1 MTLSFFSWLFMS
13 LLATIFFEINV
24 DLVSAHCQ
32 SDQQGLLLQFK
43 NRLNFNSSLSLKL
56 VKWNQSLDCCMWEG
70 VTCDVKGR
78 VTDLDLS
85 NERIFYGIDNS
96 SSLFNLQH
104 LQSLNLAY
112 NGFNSTFP
120 SGFDKL
126 AKLSNLNLSH
136 AGFIGQ
142 IPLEISR
149 MTSLVTLDL
158 SVDDHGLEL
167 ENPNLVILVQNLK
180 ELKHLFLDGINLST
194 QGKEWCQVLSSLSNL
209 QVLSMSNC
217 YLSGP
222 IDSSLSKLQSLSVIR
237 LDGNNLSAQFPKEIF
252 QVRTIKALN
261 LSNNPFL
268 EGSLKEF
275 LPDSSLET
283 LLLSKTHFGGTLPE
297 SIGNL
302 GKLSWIE
309 LVGCQFNGS
318 IPEAMANL
326 TQLVFLD
333 FSWNNFFG
341 PIPSFSL
348 AKNLTQLNIANNHLT
363 GSILSTNWSSLSKLI
378 NIDLSNNSLNGTLP
392 TSLFG
397 NPSLR
402 SIALSQNQFSGR
414 LNDPLEV
421 SSSTLHVLDLGGNKL
436 EGPVPEFVFGVQSLY
451 VLILSS
457 NNFSGPLNISSCL
470 NLLDLSILDLSF
482 NNFNAIVSNP
492 DSDFPLI
499 GQLKLASCKLTSFP
513 NFLKQRFGLTHLD
526 LSNNQMDGE
535 IPNWVW
541 NLDLD
546 HLDLS
551 HNYLVNFQEPIHVA
565 SYLSFLDLHGNKL
578 QGQIP
583 KPFSAAM
590 YIDYSSN
597 NFSSIPI
604 DIGDSLMGAM
614 FFSLSNNNL
623 HGIIPE
629 SICNSTPFVLD
640 LSNNSLNGTM
650 PQCLTRMKNL
660 RVLDLSRNNLSGN
673 IPDTFS
679 SDCWIETLDL
689 NGNHLEGKIPRSLA
703 NCTSLKVLDLGNNQ
717 INDTFPCHLKNIS
730 SLKVLQLRGELPF
743 QWLRSWKAMMVGSV
757 EFKILT
763 GGNGFSFTNSLYVD
777 GHNYSVGVAISHQDS
792 VTITNK
798 GSEISLVKITSLFT
812 FIDLSCNKFEGQ
824 IPELL
829 GEFKAL
835 YALNLSHNG
844 FKGLIPTSLG
854 NLKNLESLDLSSN
867 NLSGGIPQQ
876 LGDLNFLAILNLSH
890 NHLEGRIPN
899 GGQIQTFSE
908 DFFKDNKGLCGV
920 PLKKN
925 CSSNVGPTTKDK
937 HSDDGTNIDWNFLSV
952 ELGFIF
958 GLGIVIL
965 PLMFYK
971 RWRLWY
977 CKRINGFLSRFFPQ
991 LIQRSRNRGRRAS
1004 RRRTKTQ
1011 LRNNQQ

>member
-85 NERIFYGIDNS
+85 NEGIFYGIDNS

-104 LQSLNLAY
+104 LHSLNLAY

-158 SVDDHGLEL
+158 SVDDRGLEL

-180 ELKHLFLDGINLST
+180 ELKYLFLDGINLST
-194 QGKEWCQVLSSLSNL
+194 QGKEWCQVLSSLPNL
-209 QVLSMSNC
+209 IVLGMSNC

-222 IDSSLSKLQSLSVIR
+222 IDSSLSK
-237 LDGNNLSAQFPKEIF
+237 F
-252 QVRTIKALN
+252 Q
-261 LSNNPFL
+261 
-268 EGSLKEF
+268 
-275 LPDSSLET
+275 
-283 LLLSKTHFGGTLPE
+283 
-297 SIGNL
+297 
-302 GKLSWIE
+302 
-309 LVGCQFNGS
+309 
-318 IPEAMANL
+318 
-326 TQLVFLD
+326 
-333 FSWNNFFG
+333 
-341 PIPSFSL
+341 
-348 AKNLTQLNIANNHLT
+348 
-363 GSILSTNWSSLSKLI
+363 SKL
-378 NIDLSNNSLNGTLP
+378 
-392 TSLFG
+392 
-397 NPSLR
+397 
-402 SIALSQNQFSGR
+402 
-414 LNDPLEV
+414 
-421 SSSTLHVLDLGGNKL
+421 
-436 EGPVPEFVFGVQSLY
+436 Y
-451 VLILSS
+451 Y
-457 NNFSGPLNISSCL
+457 
-470 NLLDLSILDLSF
+470 
-482 NNFNAIVSNP
+482 
-492 DSDFPLI
+492 
-499 GQLKLASCKLTSFP
+499 
-513 NFLKQRFGLTHLD
+513 LD
-526 LSNNQMDGE
+526 LSNNQIEGE

-541 NLDLD
+541 SISSLE
-546 HLDLS
+546 HLNLS
-551 HNYLVNFQEPIHVA
+551 HNFLVNFQEPMPDAISV
-565 SYLSFLDLHGNKL
+565 SFLDLHGNKL

-583 KPFSAAM
+583 KPLSSAV

-604 DIGDSLMGAM
+604 DIGNSLMGAM

-629 SICNSTPFVLD
+629 SICKPVSLFVLD
-640 LSNNSLNGTM
+640 LSNNSLSGTM
-650 PQCLTRMKNL
+650 PQCLTRMRL
-660 RVLDLSRNNLSGN
+660 LSVLDLSTNNLSGN

-679 SDCWIETLDL
+679 SECLTETLAL

-703 NCTSLKVLDLGNNQ
+703 NCSFLELLDLGNNQ
-717 INDTFPCHLKNIS
+717 INDTFPCHLNNIS
-730 SLKVLQLRGELPF
+730 SLKVLVLRSNNFHGQICCPSDNFSWPLLQIIDLASNHFWGELPN
-743 QWLRSWKAMMVGSV
+743 QWLQTWEAMKNDSGSV
-757 EFKILT
+757 ELTILARSLAFVT
-763 GGNGFSFTNSLYVD
+763 INNYPGNNHGSIEA
-777 GHNYSVGVAISHQDS
+777 AIYYQDS
-792 VTITNK
+792 VLITNK
-798 GSEISLVKITSLFT
+798 GTEISLAKIISLFT
-812 FIDLSCNKFEGQ
+812 FIDFSCNKFEGQ

-854 NLKNLESLDLSSN
+854 NLKNLESLDLSRN
-867 NLSGGIPQQ
+867 NLSGEIPQQ
-876 LGDLNFLAILNLSH
+876 LGDLNFLAVLNLSH

-899 GGQIQTFSE
+899 GRQFQTFSE
-908 DFFKDNKGLCGV
+908 DSFKDNKGLCGL
-920 PLKKN
+920 PLKEN
-925 CSSNVGPTTKDK
+925 CSANVVPTSKDK
-937 HSDDGTNIDWNFLSV
+937 HSIDGTNIDWNFLSV
-952 ELGFIF
+952 EFGFVF

-991 LIQRSRNRGRRAS
+991 LIQRSRNCGRIAS
-1004 RRRTKTQ
+1004 RKTKTQ
-1011 LRNNQQ
+1011 SRNNQQ